1 MLRIQVW
8 DPQSGEAHAIVTT
21 KIVGEATTTTLK
33 SASNPSADGEAVTFT
48 AEVDSKVGAPPDGE
62 TVSFMRGKAVLGMG
76 R

>member
-1 MLRIQVW
+1 VG
-8 DPQSGEAHAIVTT
+8 SAI
-21 KIVGEATTTTLK
+21 GRGPRDSNDENCRRATTTTLK